1 MRLVIDFKHILHGGD
16 KRGAAVWWDHPLL
29 LQVRLENV
37 FFSVRPIVLSLT
49 RSTIS
54 SSTTLASSSLSDQR
68 ECPLGGSEQARAIS
82 LASAAPSKIDFLA
95 ELGEC
100 FRFSAASSPSST
112 SLCRVRAT
120 VSTLV
125 SSAAAISLSLQ
136 HAPASDASAFNRMRA
151 FSTCRAARFPVP
163 IKVPSRSRSSSLSVT
178 TYFFTAAC
186 LAVTNH
192 LRHYRNSRIRNS
204 PQNHGR
210 GALDYGQCVLRPVEA
225 GGRQSSTIL

>member
-68 ECPLGGSEQARAIS
+68 ECL
-82 LASAAPSKIDFLA
+82 
-95 ELGEC
+95 
-100 FRFSAASSPSST
+100 RFSAASSPSST

-192 LRHYRNSRIRNS
+192 LRHYRNGRIRNS
-204 PQNHGR
+204 PQNQGR
-210 GALDYGQCVLRPVEA
+210 GALDSVDIHLVQMNALTRH
-225 GGRQSSTIL
+225 RMD